1 MVEDAT
7 NKLAPPTFVIV
18 FARPINCRSRRHFF
32 PSRVKRLFEFL
43 RIQFQTNLITDQ
55 SVMVAYSLRQK
66 KKRAGCVEKNR
77 FDHLNANIQRT
88 TCFRNASTRAGGY
101 GYLVWHLFAVAAR
114 AVTLRRCYLRNLK
127 SGASSWTS
135 LLARRINWDAAG

>member
-1 MVEDAT
+1 MIPHCFRQIKER
-7 NKLAPPTFVIV
+7 
-18 FARPINCRSRRHFF
+18 ARR
-32 PSRVKRLFEFL
+32 
-43 RIQFQTNLITDQ
+43 
-55 SVMVAYSLRQK
+55 
-66 KKRAGCVEKNR
+66 VEKNR

-135 LLARRINWDAAG
+135 LLERRINWDAAG

>member
-43 RIQFQTNLITDQ
+43 RIQFQTNLMTDQ
-55 SVMVAYSLRQK
+55 SVMVAYGLREK
-66 KKRAGCVEKNR
+66 KERPGSVEKDC
-77 FDHLNANIQRT
+77 FDH
-88 TCFRNASTRAGGY
+88 S
-101 GYLVWHLFAVAAR
+101 V
-114 AVTLRRCYLRNLK
+114 
-127 SGASSWTS
+127 SGSAISCSHDQPQNS
-135 LLARRINWDAAG
+135 EHNERKRQPGQN